1 MELVKKFETVN
12 VRDSKRKTK
21 MVFLGTPYFLATTLL
36 DLLLSQ
42 FSVPAKWD
50 KFCRIISHLVSD

>member
-1 MELVKKFETVN
+1 MFEIA
-12 VRDSKRKTK
+12 KEKTK